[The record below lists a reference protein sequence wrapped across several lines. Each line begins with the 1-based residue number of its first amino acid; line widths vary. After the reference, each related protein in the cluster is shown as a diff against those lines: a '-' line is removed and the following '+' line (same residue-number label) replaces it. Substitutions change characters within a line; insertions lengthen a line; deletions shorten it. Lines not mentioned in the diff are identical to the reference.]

1 MKSGGIFDDMNN
13 GECEGANYPL
23 IICNIFI
30 LFIAVS
36 IKITIFA
43 NKIVTY
49 GNIH

>member
-43 NKIVTY
+43 NKIERY
-49 GNIH
+49 GKIH